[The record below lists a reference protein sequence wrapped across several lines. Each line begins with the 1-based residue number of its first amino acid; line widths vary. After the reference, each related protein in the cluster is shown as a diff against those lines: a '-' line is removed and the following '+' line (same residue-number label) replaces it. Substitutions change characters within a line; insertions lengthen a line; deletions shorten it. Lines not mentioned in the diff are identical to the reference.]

1 MTVLSRLLFGT
12 MRVTTY
18 DWTKPDNG
26 SSSVPPSRR
35 PYSDPSIDGRAPAG
49 PPGLAIRGR
58 AQQVACE
65 TLTAPEDGFV
75 SQFRSDKDEICIWA
89 SCHPSL
95 AMTTP
100 L

>member
-65 TLTAPEDGFV
+65 TLTAPEQGSRMVLYPNSGRIKMKYAFGPAV
-75 SQFRSDKDEICIWA
+75 I
-89 SCHPSL
+89 L
-95 AMTTP
+95 
-100 L
+100 LLL